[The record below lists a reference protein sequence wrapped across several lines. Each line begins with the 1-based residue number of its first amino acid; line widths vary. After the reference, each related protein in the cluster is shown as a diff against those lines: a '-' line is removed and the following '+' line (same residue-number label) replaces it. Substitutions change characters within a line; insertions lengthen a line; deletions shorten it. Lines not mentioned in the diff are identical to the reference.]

1 MTEPTVEPP
10 SDRTRVRRGADN
22 ADYDPDVIRAV
33 LDAGL
38 VAHVGVGT
46 DQGPIVVPMAYGR
59 SDDEL
64 FLHGAVANAALRAA
78 DGMDICATV
87 TIVDGLVIA
96 RAPFH
101 NTMRYR
107 SVVVRGVPRRLEGAD
122 KVAALKAV
130 TDHVVPN
137 WNTGRAP
144 TDNELRATLVLALPL
159 AESSA
164 KIRTGGPNDEPGDLD
179 GPHWAGALPIDRR
192 WAQPDPADDLPT
204 GVAVPPAVAAVI
216 GDTLP

>member
-78 DGMDICATV
+78 EGVDSCATV

-192 WAQPDPADDLPT
+192 WALPDPADDLPT